1 MKHGIAN
8 KSVAFKVYVALITTE
23 PVTVNFFDQD
33 LFYESHILFLG
44 HHLAFP

>member
-8 KSVAFKVYVALITTE
+8 KSVAFKDQVALITTE
-23 PVTVNFFDQD
+23 PVIVNFFDQD
-33 LFYESHILFLG
+33 LFHESHILFLG